1 MFVLISHSVIFTKLQ
16 CQLIKGFFLNLH
28 SSQSLRMVY
37 SLKTAFIADALAM
50 PVHWFYRPMDIELAF
65 PGWIQQF
72 EAAPDFHPSSIM
84 SLHSKRKGGRQSVDT
99 SNKTA
104 IEVVGNIILKD
115 KAQFWDKPSIHY
127 HQGMTAG
134 ENTLN
139 AHCARLMMRVIANSS
154 QRYDKKKFANAYIEF
169 MTAESPQHPDTYA
182 ESYHRGFFANF
193 AQGKKPEKCAMKTHD
208 TASVGGLVTIAP
220 LVFSEYLKGAN
231 VSAIQISC
239 REHLALTHP
248 DESLMRACD
257 HYVTLLFGL
266 IEAPNQEA
274 AKALLVKT
282 GKDSLGLDITALI
295 KRNLADNQV
304 IGPLF
309 SPACYISGA
318 WPIVLYLAYKYL
330 NDPWDGL
337 KANTNLG
344 GDNVHRGNV
353 LGAILGLQ
361 SGTVADQWFE
371 KLLDHK
377 VIEQEIDALIHNA
390 NPNLNSH

>member
-1 MFVLISHSVIFTKLQ
+1 MFLLISHSVIFTKLQ

-104 IEVVGNIILKD
+104 IEVVGNVILKD

-154 QRYDKKKFANAYIEF
+154 QR
-169 MTAESPQHPDTYA
+169 
-182 ESYHRGFFANF
+182 
-193 AQGKKPEKCAMKTHD
+193 
-208 TASVGGLVTIAP
+208 
-220 LVFSEYLKGAN
+220 
-231 VSAIQISC
+231 
-239 REHLALTHP
+239 
-248 DESLMRACD
+248 
-257 HYVTLLFGL
+257 
-266 IEAPNQEA
+266 
-274 AKALLVKT
+274 
-282 GKDSLGLDITALI
+282 
-295 KRNLADNQV
+295 
-304 IGPLF
+304 
-309 SPACYISGA
+309 
-318 WPIVLYLAYKYL
+318 
-330 NDPWDGL
+330 
-337 KANTNLG
+337 
-344 GDNVHRGNV
+344 
-353 LGAILGLQ
+353 
-361 SGTVADQWFE
+361 
-371 KLLDHK
+371 
-377 VIEQEIDALIHNA
+377 
-390 NPNLNSH
+390 